1 MVRYVTGG
9 GGKTLMAVEPY
20 CSSFSCTSACGMQHL
35 THNPFSSFP
44 TRQFIWNLTHIPCFL
59 CMPASYQ
66 SPWQQASLELQV
78 VHSLQAEGA
87 VCCGLGCAFS
97 KLFAVNLI
105 PLLPSF
111 PSFFPQYDPA
121 SILLPLMPSTTSRC
135 DAGRIS

>member
-1 MVRYVTGG
+1 
-9 GGKTLMAVEPY
+9 MAMEPY

-35 THNPFSSFP
+35 SHNPFSSFP
-44 TRQFIWNLTHIPCFL
+44 THQFIWNPTHSPCFR

-66 SPWQQASLELQV
+66 SPCKHTGFELQV
-78 VHSLQAEGA
+78 VRSLQAEGA

-105 PLLPSF
+105 PLLLSF

-121 SILLPLMPSTTSRC
+121 SISLPLMPSTTSRC
-135 DAGRIS
+135 GAGRIS